1 MFTSPGSCTPPR
13 WSPPTCC
20 GRRSWART
28 GRSRSATGSS
38 RGGCNNNRL
47 DIYNECFWHL
57 DPWSSAPPPPEIDL
71 PVWCLIYNLS
81 ALFWDVRGVN
91 LWRFNSIIDQVKS
104 CGAGEYVN
112 WWVKLSLRTKWMIE
126 ILNEF
131 ELHHDETLP
140 SASRLRNKS

>member
-1 MFTSPGSCTPPR
+1 MFTSAGSCTRPR
-13 WSPPTCC
+13 LSPRTCC

-28 GRSRSATGSS
+28 GRSRSATGSNP
-38 RGGCNNNRL
+38 GGCNNNRL
-47 DIYNECFWHL
+47 DISMNVSDTWIH
-57 DPWSSAPPPPEIDL
+57 DHHPPPPEIDL

-131 ELHHDETLP
+131 ELHQDEARRC
-140 SASRLRNKS
+140 ASRLRNKS